1 MKKYENL
8 SGFLELKPNEQ
19 ATFDKI
25 KNLIKNA
32 HLKNG
37 FKTYDAP
44 LMFRE
49 DALLA
54 KSGGETNKQV
64 YRLEKGDAKLA
75 IRFDLTVPLALFV
88 ANNERELA
96 FPLKIS
102 QINKV
107 YRGEKT
113 QKGRLREFYQCD
125 ADVIARGTLPLEYDA
140 ECVALVDAIY
150 GELFAGENG
159 GKPKAE
165 FVIRVA
171 NRKLLN
177 GFLASLGLEAA
188 NALKVRGVIDDA
200 EKISVADFEKELEK
214 CGVSKAQFQSIKDFI
229 ELKGDAKTVFTKLGQ
244 LKIETADF
252 ATGLAEL
259 KTVMQ
264 NLELRK
270 VKNVIVDLAIVR
282 GLDYYTG
289 TVFETNIIG
298 YENYGS
304 IMSGGRYDNLVA
316 NYSDAKF
323 EGVGASIGL
332 SRLYEVLIATKL
344 IEVEPNGV
352 DLLFI
357 PLGDDDASRQK
368 SYAFCFENAAKEQA
382 KGKTTDILFSDRSLS
397 KKMEYAAKSGARTV
411 AVIGETELKNNKYET
426 KPLK

>member
-1 MKKYENL
+1 MKKYEEL
-8 SGFLELKPNEQ
+8 SGFLSLKPNEQ
-19 ATFDKI
+19 AEFDRLKQI
-25 KNLIKNA
+25 IKNA

-54 KSGGETNKQV
+54 KSGGDTNKQV

-125 ADVIARGTLPLEYDA
+125 ADVIARGDLPLEYDA
-140 ECVALVDAIY
+140 ECIALADTICS
-150 GELFAGENG
+150 ELLTDRADFT
-159 GKPKAE
+159 
-165 FVIRVA
+165 IRVA
-171 NRKLLN
+171 NRRLLN
-177 GFLASLGLEAA
+177 GFLESLGLTTE
-188 NALKVRGVIDDA
+188 NALRVRAVIDDA
-200 EKISVADFEKELEK
+200 EKISAADFAKELEK
-214 CGVSKAQFQSIKDFI
+214 CGTTNEQFQKIKDFI
-229 ELKGDAKTVFTKLGQ
+229 ELKGDNQAVLASLSALNITTD
-244 LKIETADF
+244 EF
-252 ATGLAEL
+252 AAGLAEL

-264 NLELRK
+264 NLALRG
-270 VKNVIVDLAIVR
+270 VKNAQIDLAIVR

-289 TVFETNIIG
+289 TVFETNISG
-298 YENYGS
+298 FENYGS

-332 SRLYEVLIATKL
+332 SRLYEVLVATK
-344 IEVEPNGV
+344 ITEIKPSGV
-352 DLLFI
+352 DILFVPI
-357 PLGDDDASRQK
+357 TNDAKTYEFCFTQATKEQK
-368 SYAFCFENAAKEQA
+368 S
-382 KGKTTDILFSDRSLS
+382 GRTTDILFSDRSLS
-397 KKMEYAAKSGARTV
+397 KKLEYAAKSAAKSA
-411 AVIGETELKNNKYET
+411 AVIGETELASGKYT
-426 KPLK
+426 AKPLR

>member
-1 MKKYENL
+1 MKKYEDL
-8 SGFLELKPNEQ
+8 AGFLSLKPNEQ
-19 ATFDKI
+19 AEFDRLKRVI
-25 KNLIKNA
+25 QTA
-32 HLKNG
+32 HLQSG

-54 KSGGETNKQV
+54 KSGGDTNKQV

-88 ANNERELA
+88 ANNERQLA

-125 ADVIARGTLPLEYDA
+125 ADVIARGKLPLEYDA
-140 ECVALVDAIY
+140 ECIALVDTIY
-150 GELFAGENG
+150 GELFHG
-159 GKPKAE
+159 KAE

-171 NRKLLN
+171 NRKLLS
-177 GFLASLGLEAA
+177 GFLESLDLSE
-188 NALKVRGVIDDA
+188 NALKVRKVIDDA
-200 EKISVADFEKELEK
+200 EKISAADFENELKK
-214 CGVSKAQFQSIKDFI
+214 CGVSPQQFGQIANFIK
-229 ELKGDAKTVFTKLGQ
+229 LKGDARGVFAALEKLG
-244 LKIETADF
+244 ITTSDF
-252 ATGLAEL
+252 ITGLAEL
-259 KTVMQ
+259 KTVLQ
-264 NLELRK
+264 NLKLRK
-270 VKNVIVDLAIVR
+270 VKNVILDLAIVR

-289 TVFETNIIG
+289 TVFETNIVG
-298 YENYGS
+298 RESYGS

-332 SRLYEVLIATKL
+332 SRLYEVL
-344 IEVEPNGV
+344 VETGLSQITPCGV
-352 DLLFI
+352 DLLFVPI
-357 PLGDDDASRQK
+357 DEQA
-368 SYAFCFENAAKEQA
+368 YAFALASSKKEQA

-397 KKMEYAAKSGARTV
+397 KKLEYAAKSGAKHV
-411 AVIGETELKNNKYET
+411 AVIGEAET
-426 KPLK
+426 KSKTYTIKPLTTL

>member
-1 MKKYENL
+1 MKKYEDL
-8 SGFLELKPNEQ
+8 AGFLSLKPNEQ
-19 ATFDKI
+19 AEFDRI
-25 KNLIKNA
+25 KNLIQKA
-32 HLKNG
+32 HLKSG

-54 KSGGETNKQV
+54 KSGGDTNKQV
-64 YRLEKGDAKLA
+64 YRLEKGDTKLA
-75 IRFDLTVPLALFV
+75 VRFDLTVPLALFV
-88 ANNERELA
+88 ANSERELA
-96 FPLKIS
+96 FPLKVS

-125 ADVIARGTLPLEYDA
+125 ADVIARGALPLEYDA
-140 ECVALVDAIY
+140 ECVALVDTIY
-150 GELFAGENG
+150 SELFKG
-159 GKPKAE
+159 KAE

-177 GFLASLGLEAA
+177 GFLESLGLGE
-188 NALKVRGVIDDA
+188 NALKVRKVIDDA
-200 EKISVADFEKELEK
+200 EKISVSDFEKELVKCNVDKDQFEK
-214 CGVSKAQFQSIKDFI
+214 VKTFI
-229 ELKGDAKTVFTKLGQ
+229 QLKGDAKTVIPALEKLN
-244 LKIETADF
+244 ITTDDF
-252 ATGLAEL
+252 QSGMDEL
-259 KTVMQ
+259 KAVMQ
-264 NLELRK
+264 NLALRGT
-270 VKNVIVDLAIVR
+270 KNVIIDLAIVR

-332 SRLYEVLIATKL
+332 SRLYEVLVATKL
-344 IEVEPNGV
+344 IEAKPNGV

-357 PLGDDDASRQK
+357 PIGNDDTSLQK
-368 SYAFCFENAAKEQA
+368 AYKFCFENALKEQSA
-382 KGKTTDILFSDRSLS
+382 GKTTDILFSNRSLS
-397 KKMEYAAKSGARTV
+397 KKMDFAAKSGAKNV
-411 AVIGETELKNNKYET
+411 AVIGDTEVEQNKYT
-426 KPLK
+426 IKPIVL

>member
-1 MKKYENL
+1 MKKYEDL
-8 SGFLELKPNEQ
+8 SGFLSLQPNQQ
-19 ATFDKI
+19 AEFDRI
-25 KNLIKNA
+25 KALIQRA
-32 HLKNG
+32 HLAGG

-96 FPLKIS
+96 FPLKVS

-125 ADVIARGTLPLEYDA
+125 ADVIARGALPLEYDA
-140 ECVALVDAIY
+140 ECIALVDTIY
-150 GELFAGENG
+150 SELFAA
-159 GKPKAE
+159 KVD

-171 NRKLLN
+171 NRKLLS
-177 GFLASLGLEAA
+177 GFLESLGLGE
-188 NALKVRGVIDDA
+188 NALAVRNIIDDV
-200 EKISVADFEKELEK
+200 EKVSPADFAQKLEK
-214 CGVSKAQFQSIKDFI
+214 CGVDRQRFDQLSDFI
-229 ELKGDAKTVFTKLGQ
+229 ATKGDMQTVFAKLEQ
-244 LKIETADF
+244 LNIQTADF
-252 ATGLAEL
+252 VTGFNEL
-259 KTVMQ
+259 KAVMR
-264 NLELRK
+264 NLALRGT
-270 VKNVIVDLAIVR
+270 KNVIIDLAIVR

-316 NYSDAKF
+316 NYSEQQF

-332 SRLYEVLIATKL
+332 SRLYEVL
-344 IEVEPNGV
+344 VETGLTEIRPSGV
-352 DLLFI
+352 DILFI
-357 PLGDDDASRQK
+357 PLDATAYEFCLTESRQAQT
-368 SYAFCFENAAKEQA
+368 S
-382 KGKTTDILFSDRSLS
+382 GRTTDILFSDRSLS
-397 KKMEYAAKSGARTV
+397 KKLEYAAKSGAHQV
-411 AVIGETELKNNKYET
+411 AVIGEAEIISGKYET
-426 KPLK
+426 KTIK